1 MKYLTIDGERLSQ
14 IGIGGADLGRR
25 PIDEVQAI
33 HYGLEHGINVVD
45 TAESY
50 PGSEELIKWAM
61 TDIDRQ
67 KVFLVS
73 KVLPSHATPE
83 QERRSL
89 EGSLKRLG
97 TYYLDIYL
105 LHWRGNAELTQ
116 AVAGLEQL
124 KQEGLIRHWGVSNF
138 DVKDMEDLLKVPN
151 GDQVFANEDLYNLTS
166 RGVEYDLLPWQAEH
180 QIGFLGYSPFH
191 AVGWNY
197 LHPTKVLRDIA
208 AAHNTEPY
216 PVMLAWITRNNN
228 LVTLPKA
235 ATVDHVKGNIAAMN
249 IKLTDEE
256 LAMID
261 REYPAPTKKVPLEKI

>member
-1 MKYLTIDGERLSQ
+1 MKYINMKGERLSQ

-25 PIDEVQAI
+25 PFKEAEAI

-50 PGSEELIKWAM
+50 PGSERIINWAM
-61 TDIDRQ
+61 TDIDRA
-67 KVFLVS
+67 KVFLIS
-73 KVLPSHATPE
+73 KVLPSHATPDL
-83 QERRSL
+83 ERQSL
-89 EGSLKRLG
+89 EASLKRLG
-97 TYYLDIYL
+97 TDYLDLYP
-105 LHWRGNAELTQ
+105 LHWRADADLAQ
-116 AVAGLEQL
+116 AVAGLEKL

-138 DVKDMEDLLKVPN
+138 DVKDMEDLLAVPA

-166 RGVEYDLLPWQAEH
+166 RGVEYDLLPWQVHH

-208 AAHNTEPY
+208 AAHGTDPY

-235 ATVDHVKGNIAAMN
+235 ATVDHVEANIESMQIELSA
-249 IKLTDEE
+249 DE

-261 REYPAPTKKVPLEKI
+261 QEYPAPTKKVPLEKI

>member
-1 MKYLTIDGERLSQ
+1 MKYVTMNGERLSQ

-25 PIDEVQAI
+25 PFKEAEAI

-50 PGSEELIKWAM
+50 PGSEELIKWGM

-67 KVFLVS
+67 QVFLIS
-73 KVLPSHATPE
+73 KVLPSHATLD

-97 TYYLDIYL
+97 VDYLDLYL
-105 LHWRGNAELTQ
+105 LHWRANADLTQ

-138 DVKDMEDLLKVPN
+138 DVKDMEDLLKVPH
-151 GDQVFANEDLYNLTS
+151 GDQCFANEDLYNLTS
-166 RGVEYDLLPWQAEH
+166 RGVEYDLLPWQAKH
-180 QIGFLGYSPFH
+180 QVGFLGYSPFH

-208 AAHNTEPY
+208 AAHDTEPY

-235 ATVDHVKGNIAAMN
+235 ATVDHVKANIAAMDL
-249 IKLTDEE
+249 KLTDQE

>member
-1 MKYLTIDGERLSQ
+1 MKYVTMNGERLSQ

-25 PIDEVQAI
+25 PFKEAEAI

-50 PGSEELIKWAM
+50 PGSEELIKWGM

-67 KVFLVS
+67 QVFLIS
-73 KVLPSHATPE
+73 KVLPSHATPD
-83 QERRSL
+83 QERQSL

-97 TYYLDIYL
+97 VDYLDLYL
-105 LHWRGNAELTQ
+105 LHWRGGADLTQ

-138 DVKDMEDLLKVPN
+138 DVKDMEDLLKVPH
-151 GDQVFANEDLYNLTS
+151 GDQCFANEDLYNLTS
-166 RGVEYDLLPWQAEH
+166 RGVEYDLLPWQQAH
-180 QIGFLGYSPFH
+180 QVGFLGYSPFH

-208 AAHNTEPY
+208 AAHHTEPY

-235 ATVDHVKGNIAAMN
+235 ATVDHIKANIAAMDL
-249 IKLTDEE
+249 KLTASE